1 MPHGP
6 PLRPYLQRPRHGW
19 GGVGWIPYG
28 DIPILGIG
36 YYKPDPWD
44 SHSKQVSRQPQKA
57 SMLNQLTDL
66 LLECSDCESLHN
78 GPGWLRFALNKCA
91 KCNLGPSLGV
101 RLKTSLDPA
110 NAGSRQ
116 TSRPAGKQTSR
127 QASQYIYI
135 YTPVLCCTVL
145 CCAVHMGRNEE
156 QDLPSFGL
164 LFRWQ
169 WLILL
174 HHLFPARWR
183 AWTDTWSVDR
193 RSWSR
198 RWRGR
203 ACPWSCATCQSHTGY
218 TFPPRLP
225 NSSPLTVPSSSVSP
239 LRCRSSEWT
248 VQGCLQRVS
257 LPRMSQQPD
266 KAPTI

>member
-1 MPHGP
+1 MYRYLEPSETLLGDGLVFCLAGIDGAYTLP
-6 PLRPYLQRPRHGW
+6 KEGTSVFCLRGELPKLE
-19 GGVGWIPYG
+19 
-28 DIPILGIG
+28 
-36 YYKPDPWD
+36 PWD

-78 GPGWLRFALNKCA
+78 GHGWLRFALNKCA

-164 LFRWQ
+164 LFR
-169 WLILL
+169 
-174 HHLFPARWR
+174 
-183 AWTDTWSVDR
+183 
-193 RSWSR
+193 
-198 RWRGR
+198 
-203 ACPWSCATCQSHTGY
+203 
-218 TFPPRLP
+218 
-225 NSSPLTVPSSSVSP
+225 
-239 LRCRSSEWT
+239 
-248 VQGCLQRVS
+248 
-257 LPRMSQQPD
+257 
-266 KAPTI
+266 

>member
-1 MPHGP
+1 M
-6 PLRPYLQRPRHGW
+6 
-19 GGVGWIPYG
+19 
-28 DIPILGIG
+28 GIG

-127 QASQYIYI
+127 QARKQAGIASTYIYI
-135 YTPVLCCTVL
+135 YILLCCAVL
-145 CCAVHMGRNEE
+145 CCAVLCIWGAMKNKTSPALACFSGDSGSFCLICFLRDGARERTLDLWIEE
-156 QDLPSFGL
+156 VGAGDGGAVLAL
-164 LFRWQ
+164 
-169 WLILL
+169 
-174 HHLFPARWR
+174 
-183 AWTDTWSVDR
+183 
-193 RSWSR
+193 
-198 RWRGR
+198 GR
-203 ACPWSCATCQSHTGY
+203 AQLASPTQDTHFPQDCQI
-218 TFPPRLP
+218 
-225 NSSPLTVPSSSVSP
+225 P
-239 LRCRSSEWT
+239 LR
-248 VQGCLQRVS
+248 
-257 LPRMSQQPD
+257 
-266 KAPTI
+266 